1 MTPRLQR
8 YSILRFVVALAILV
22 SAMVLVATGGWDVRG
37 STSTFFRLVAGQLLV
52 LVLTTL
58 WARRNRASAV
68 FIYVQLAV
76 DVAGAS
82 LLAAWTGGAGSLL
95 TFLYFPTIAAGAY
108 LLGRNAAL
116 AAAGFST
123 VGLLSVAIWT
133 GPGAE
138 SSLELLY
145 WETGFRVL
153 SYFLV
158 AILAGQLAAS
168 LEVAGAELRAQRIAS
183 ETVIE
188 RVRAGV
194 LTTDRHDLVVDIN
207 PSGRLLVGEAAG
219 RRLADVFAG
228 AMHHRSW
235 EELRPDGRRWVC
247 SQAAMP
253 DGGRVVVVE
262 DVTELW
268 AMRERAQRD
277 EQFVAVGKLSA
288 GLAHEIRNPLAA
300 LSGTLQLI
308 HEDRPSR
315 EVQVALREAE
325 RLNRLVEDFLEAARE
340 PTLRRVPSDVGAL
353 VRGCAEAFQSDPRY
367 LGKVEVE
374 IEADAA
380 HAEVDPDRIRQVVW
394 NLLLNAAQSM
404 PEGGTISLRV
414 RRAEDGSTGIEVA
427 DRGVGIAAEERR
439 RIFDPFYTRRSGGTG
454 LGLALVDQVV
464 RGHGGTIE
472 VSPRDGGGTEFR
484 LFLPAA
490 ATGS

>member
-8 YSILRFVVALAILV
+8 YSVLRFLVALAILV
-22 SAMVLVATGGWDVRG
+22 SALGLVASGGWDVRG
-37 STSTFFRLVAGQLLV
+37 STSTFFRLVAAQLLV

-58 WARRNRASAV
+58 WARRNRASV
-68 FIYVQLAV
+68 GFIYLQLAV

-82 LLAAWTGGAGSLL
+82 LLAAWTGGASSLL

-123 VGLLSVAIWT
+123 VGLLSVAIWV
-133 GPGAE
+133 GAGAD

-194 LTTDRHDLVVDIN
+194 LTTDQSDRIVDVN
-207 PSGRLLVGEAAG
+207 PSGRLLLGEVTG
-219 RRLADVFAG
+219 GRLADVFSG
-228 AMHHRSW
+228 AIHHRTW
-235 EELRPDGRRWVC
+235 EELRPEGRRWVC

-268 AMRERAQRD
+268 AMRERTQQD
-277 EQFVAVGKLSA
+277 ERFVAVGKLAA

-300 LSGTLQLI
+300 LSGTLQLLR
-308 HEDRPSR
+308 EDRPGR
-315 EVQVALREAE
+315 EIDVALGEAE
-325 RLNRLVEDFLEAARE
+325 RLNRLVEDFLEAARA
-340 PTLRRVPSDVGAL
+340 PSLRRQSGDLTAL
-353 VRGCAEAFQSDPRY
+353 VRSCAEAFRTDTRY
-367 LGKVEVE
+367 SGAGVVRVEGPALQAE
-374 IEADAA
+374 FDAD
-380 HAEVDPDRIRQVVW
+380 RLRQVVW
-394 NLLLNAAQSM
+394 NLLLNAAQAM
-404 PEGGTISLRV
+404 PQGGEIELRV
-414 RRAEDGSTGIEVA
+414 VARDDGAAGLEVS
-427 DRGVGIAAEERR
+427 DQGVGIPEEERH

-464 RGHGGTIE
+464 RAHGGSIE
-472 VSPRDGGGTEFR
+472 VAPRAGGGTRFS
-484 LFLPAA
+484 LWLPREA
-490 ATGS
+490 